1 MSNINEIYELI
12 DFVEKNNFK
21 INILNIFLNFK
32 NKLYL
37 DKFEEIFEK
46 FNSLE
51 NFNDLKKNFDKKYLN
66 YKNYIKYIKIY
77 HVLKKNNQ
85 NIILFNPNIYKHLQD
100 IEEIKE
106 EYTNENKTLLYK
118 VKNRNKNTNKLLN
131 FLLNEENFITNFIK
145 KQNTKTFIY
154 TKLWKNDVL
163 QNNENINLDLLN
175 FKNNNNTKI
184 YKEIKK
190 YKIKKKQSI
199 EFKIHQEKIVSNV
212 RLSLPNTI
220 ILCFNDL
227 SFIQLNKIVVSNS
240 LTLNDINFK
249 GFKEKIKYYIDI
261 YKNLFDVDVDNINL
275 NYNITIKKEN
285 TNNLKYNELVY
296 KLNEKKILFSEEN
309 INIKYIKNKEELI
322 DHIKNLKIYEEKF
335 EEYKKKFSEYNFLN
349 YLLYLN
355 NYCINKYFDL

>member
-1 MSNINEIYELI
+1 MSNIKEIYELI
-12 DFVEKNNFK
+12 DFIEKNNFK

-32 NKLYL
+32 DKLYL
-37 DKFEEIFEK
+37 NKFKEIFDK

-51 NFNDLKKNFDKKYLN
+51 NFNDLKKNFDTKYLN

-77 HVLKKNNQ
+77 HVLNKNNK
-85 NIILFNPNIYKHLQD
+85 NIILFNPNIYKHLPD
-100 IEEIKE
+100 IENIQD

-118 VKNRNKNTNKLLN
+118 IKKRNQNTNKLLN
-131 FLLNEENFITNFIK
+131 FLLNEENFINNFIK

-175 FKNNNNTKI
+175 FKNNTNTKV

-199 EFKIHQEKIVSNV
+199 EFKINQEKILTNV

-220 ILCFNDL
+220 IICFNDL
-227 SFIQLNKIVVSNS
+227 SFVQLNKIVISNS
-240 LTLNDINFK
+240 LTTNNQTFNS
-249 GFKEKIKYYIDI
+249 FKEKIEYYIDI
-261 YKNLFDVDVDNINL
+261 YKNLFDVDIDKINL

-285 TNNLKYNELVY
+285 TKHLKYNELVY

-309 INIKYIKNKEELI
+309 INIKYIKNLDELKE
-322 DHIKNLKIYEEKF
+322 HIQNLQTYEEKF
-335 EEYKKKFSEYNFLN
+335 EEYKNKFSNYNFLN

-355 NYCINKYFDL
+355 NYCINKFFDL